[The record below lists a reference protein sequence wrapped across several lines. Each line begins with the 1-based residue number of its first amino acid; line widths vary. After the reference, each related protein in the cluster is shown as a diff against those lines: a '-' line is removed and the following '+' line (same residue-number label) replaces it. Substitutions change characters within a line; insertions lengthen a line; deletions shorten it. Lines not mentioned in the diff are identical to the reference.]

1 MKKLV
6 RIAKNNS
13 WSNVN
18 QMIENLGLQL
28 ELIQD
33 LPYCKM
39 WLVKNHKEIH
49 CISNTIDYANNGN
62 GDIKFTFNN

>member
-1 MKKLV
+1 MKSLI
-6 RIAKNNS
+6 RISQNNS

-28 ELIQD
+28 DLIQD
-33 LPYCKM
+33 LPFCKL
-39 WLVKNHKEIH
+39 WIVKNHKEIH
-49 CISNTIDYANNGN
+49 SISNTIDYTNNGN